1 MVIQRWQS
9 VLLLVAAVMM
19 SLFSFLTIGTIEN
32 GGVNYTF
39 DTLGLHTSAGTSCST
54 WAFFVLSLLSAILPL
69 INIFKYRTLKLQ
81 RTLCIVES
89 VILLSVIAIEVF
101 YAFFHLPEASVRL
114 GWVCFT
120 PLLALIADLWAH
132 RLIGSDMKKL
142 RDSDRLR

>member
-19 SLFSFLTIGTIEN
+19 SLFTFITIGSIEN
-32 GGVNYTF
+32 DGVVYSF
-39 DTLGLHTSAGTSCST
+39 DTLGLHTSQGTACST
-54 WAFFVLSLLSAILPL
+54 WAFFVLSLLSALLPL
-69 INIFKYRTLKLQ
+69 INIFKYNTLKLQ

-89 VILLSVIAIEVF
+89 VIILSVIAIEVF

-114 GWVCFT
+114 GWLCFS
-120 PLLALIADLWAH
+120 PLVALIADLCAH
-132 RLIGSDMKKL
+132 RLIGSDMRKL

>member
-19 SLFSFLTIGTIEN
+19 SLFTFITIGSIEN
-32 GGVNYTF
+32 DGVVYSF
-39 DTLGLHTSAGTSCST
+39 DTLGLHTSQGTAYST
-54 WAFFVLSLLSAILPL
+54 WAFFVLSLLSALLPL
-69 INIFKYRTLKLQ
+69 INIFKYNTLKLQ

-89 VILLSVIAIEVF
+89 VIILSVIAIEVF

-114 GWVCFT
+114 GWLCFS
-120 PLLALIADLWAH
+120 PLVALIADLWAH
-132 RLIGSDMKKL
+132 RLIGSDMRKL

>member
-19 SLFSFLTIGTIEN
+19 SLFSFLTIGSIEN
-32 GGVNYTF
+32 GGVTYSF
-39 DTLGLHTSAGTSCST
+39 DTLGLHASAGDSCST

-81 RTLCIVES
+81 RTLCVVES

-101 YAFFHLPEASVRL
+101 YAFFYLPEASVRL
-114 GWVCFT
+114 GWVSFT
-120 PLLALIADLWAH
+120 PLVAIITDLWAH

>member
-19 SLFSFLTIGTIEN
+19 SLFTFITIGSIEN
-32 GGVNYTF
+32 DGVVYSF
-39 DTLGLHTSAGTSCST
+39 DTLGLHTSQDTACST
-54 WAFFVLSLLSAILPL
+54 WAFFVLSLLSALLPL
-69 INIFKYRTLKLQ
+69 INIFKYNTLKLQ

-89 VILLSVIAIEVF
+89 VIILSVIAIEVF

-114 GWVCFT
+114 GWLCFS
-120 PLLALIADLWAH
+120 PLVALIADLWAH
-132 RLIGSDMKKL
+132 RLIGSDMRKL